1 MWTNLALLVV
11 GLAAVAVGV
20 AGLIELASGNTGA
33 AALLGTVV
41 GVFGLLAL
49 AAVAVSVLTGRSDGD

>member
-1 MWTNLALLVV
+1 MWTNAALLVV

-20 AGLIELASGNTGA
+20 VGLLELTSGDVSSA
-33 AALLGTVV
+33 AVLGTVV

-49 AAVAVSVLTGRSDGD
+49 AAVAVALVSGRSDRS